1 MNGFI
6 EKWLKIYLKCFVNVV
21 LYYRNVYPS
30 ESFDWTTYQAF
41 NLPRYIPINRH
52 PGLQKYIEE
61 LVVDVLGK
69 LPHVHRF
76 NLLIVTQEDV
86 CVERYV
92 LDFGEFIHDTASIEV
107 HETQVFDEFRSC
119 LNSLISKLEK
129 LPSIGP
135 NKVTFSATLDAV
147 SIGLGHSV
155 HAVKTVQGRQML
167 EQSVNWTKCKA
178 DTFANTFETSQ
189 EYKPKI
195 KVTSMVGC
203 DIGPMVIYQFMER
216 LLPPDSALMQQSQSE
231 AFKIY
236 E

>member
-119 LNSLISKLEK
+119 LNSLISKL
-129 LPSIGP
+129 
-135 NKVTFSATLDAV
+135 A
-147 SIGLGHSV
+147 
-155 HAVKTVQGRQML
+155 
-167 EQSVNWTKCKA
+167 
-178 DTFANTFETSQ
+178 
-189 EYKPKI
+189 
-195 KVTSMVGC
+195 
-203 DIGPMVIYQFMER
+203 
-216 LLPPDSALMQQSQSE
+216 
-231 AFKIY
+231 
-236 E
+236 